1 MKIVDRIKQFIENR
15 NLSLRS
21 FDESIGM
28 SKGYM
33 SRQIKANASIGS
45 DVLERMLDEYP
56 ELNPVW
62 LLKGEGPMIV
72 HVDDILWDPGDLY
85 YSRDMFANTLVA
97 YMDHPKV
104 ADKIREIVR
113 EITLSDQD
121 KLSGSI

>member
-1 MKIVDRIKQFIENR
+1 MKIVDRIKQFIEKQ

-45 DVLERMLDEYP
+45 DVLEKMLHQYP

-62 LLKGEGPMIV
+62 LLKGEGPMLINDQDII
-72 HVDDILWDPGDLY
+72 DDPENSYLT
-85 YSRDMFANTLVA
+85 RDAFAYTLVA

-104 ADKIREIVR
+104 SEKIKEIIY
-113 EITLSDQD
+113 EITMSDQE
-121 KLSGSI
+121 KLSKNT